1 MKKTAEKIL
10 FRGKWVTLKESTWQ
24 NARGEQFQWEHLE
37 RVRGNHAVIILATL
51 RPSGKVVLIKQFRP
65 GTEGDVIGLPAGIC
79 EDGSI
84 EENALRELKEET
96 GYEGTI
102 TSISPVMS
110 SFPALSSSTMQLVH
124 VDVDETKAVNQ
135 NPCQNLETGEE
146 ISVHTMLP
154 SEIPVFLQ
162 KQQSR
167 GCHIV
172 SGIWYLF
179 CVNTNGTP
187 FL

>member
-10 FRGKWVTLKESTWQ
+10 YRGKWVSLKESTWE
-24 NARGEQFQWEHLE
+24 NDHGELLQWEHLE

-65 GTEGDVIGLPAGIC
+65 GVEGDVIGLPAGIC
-79 EDGSI
+79 EEGSLD
-84 EENALRELKEET
+84 ENALRELKEET
-96 GYEGTI
+96 GYEGAI

-124 VDVDETKAVNQ
+124 ADIDELQPNNQ
-135 NPCQNLETGEE
+135 NPIQNLEAGEE
-146 ISVHTMLP
+146 ITVHTMLP
-154 SEIPVFLQ
+154 SEIPAFIRE
-162 KQQSR
+162 QQR
-167 GCHIV
+167 QGCHIV

-179 CVNTNGTP
+179 CIHSNGSP
-187 FL
+187 LV